1 MLILEIMYFN
11 PRSLT
16 GATGGGIVAQLLE
29 QFQSTLPRGSDADEH
44 LLQAVLRISI
54 HAPSRE
60 RPGAHPAPCRARHF
74 NPRSLSGAT
83 EPSAVACDWSRYF
96 NPRSLAGATLLCRLS
111 SMLHL
116 FQSTLPSGSDDTQAA
131 QHLRRRI
138 SIHAPL
144 RERLNRYFGKN
155 QIFVISIHAPLR
167 ERRRAAAHAERASH
181 FNPRSLAGAT
191 KMVKEAAEAKAISI
205 HAPLRERLVMLV
217 LVIIVLTHFNPRSL
231 AGATVLFLSS
241 VFFVIISIH
250 APLRERR
257 HRLLQHL
264 FFGWISIHAPSRER
278 Q

>member
-167 ERRRAAAHAERASH
+167 ERH
-181 FNPRSLAGAT
+181 FLHYFPAG
-191 KMVKEAAEAKAISI
+191 VSDISI

-217 LVIIVLTHFNPRSL
+217 LVIIVLTNFNPRSL